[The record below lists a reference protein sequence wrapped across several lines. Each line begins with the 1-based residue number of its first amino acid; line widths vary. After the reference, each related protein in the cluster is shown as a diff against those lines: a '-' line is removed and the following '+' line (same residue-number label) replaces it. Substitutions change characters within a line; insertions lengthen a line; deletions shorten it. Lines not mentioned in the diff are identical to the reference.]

1 MKQFCT
7 FVFILLSIQFSANAQ
22 KFGYI
27 DSEYVLSKMPEYAS
41 AQKQLDDLAADWR
54 KEVQNLRIEVQGLYD
69 ALQAEEVLLTKEMKD
84 ERLAS
89 IKFKEQEV
97 ENFQSSIF
105 GPNGTF
111 FVRQQELT
119 RPIHDK
125 VYEAI
130 ETVCRKQR
138 LDFLFDKSG
147 EMVMLFTNP
156 RHDYTDFVLEELG
169 LNNPNNP
176 GK

>member
-7 FVFILLSIQFSANAQ
+7 FVALVFLIQFSANAQ

-27 DSEYVLSKMPEYAS
+27 DSEYVLSKMPEYAT
-41 AQKQLDDLAADWR
+41 AQKQLDDMAEAWR

-69 ALQAEEVLLTKEMKD
+69 ALQAEEVLLTKDMKA

-89 IKFKEQEV
+89 IRLKEQEA

-130 ETVCRKQR
+130 EIVCRKQR

-147 EMVMLFTNP
+147 ELVMLFTNP

-176 GK
+176 GN

>member
-7 FVFILLSIQFSANAQ
+7 FVVILLSTQFSANAQ

-27 DSEYVLSKMPEYAS
+27 DSEYVLSKMPEYAA
-41 AQKQLDDLAADWR
+41 AQKQLDDLAAGWR

-97 ENFQSSIF
+97 EHFQSSIF

>member
-1 MKQFCT
+1 MKQFCA
-7 FVFILLSIQFSANAQ
+7 FFALLLLIQFSANAQ

-27 DSEYVLSKMPEYAS
+27 DSEYVLSKMPEYAG
-41 AQKQLDDLAADWR
+41 AQQQLDELAAGWR

-89 IKFKEQEV
+89 IKLKELEV

-105 GPNGTF
+105 GSNGTF

-130 ETVCRKQR
+130 EIVCRKQR

-176 GK
+176 GN